1 MYRYQIMFQA
11 SGSALDLA
19 QLNAQMMTTKC
30 AYTPCQSACLVLEP
44 ETGCLVCKSSCSSGS
59 VGSMPMNMPSGR
71 LVCTQSCI
79 RHSHMCKTMLVI
91 SCKSEPKF
99 LVSVCPQVAGVFAF
113 IGECSCLQT
122 NTCYSQL
129 CRGCNL
135 VC

>member
-1 MYRYQIMFQA
+1 MFRYQIMFQA

-71 LVCTQSCI
+71 LVCTKSCI

-99 LVSVCPQVAGVFAF
+99 LVSVC
-113 IGECSCLQT
+113 LHW
-122 NTCYSQL
+122 
-129 CRGCNL
+129 
-135 VC
+135 